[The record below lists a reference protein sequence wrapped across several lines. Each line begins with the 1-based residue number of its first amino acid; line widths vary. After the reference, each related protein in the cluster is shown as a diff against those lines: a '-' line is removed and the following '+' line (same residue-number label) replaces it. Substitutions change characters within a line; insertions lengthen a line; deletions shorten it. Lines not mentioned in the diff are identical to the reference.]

1 MLESSSALS
10 EVAKRATAHLRA
22 GRLAEA
28 ERELRA
34 RLDQAEEWTQGVSLL
49 ALVLLEQGRIAEA
62 RQLLD
67 DWAGGD
73 EVEVASAPI
82 DSGETFD
89 ADVSERELDSAF
101 EAAETDPDEV
111 FDADAIAQRA
121 MRAAD
126 FELEELAT
134 RDSMYA
140 TQTMAGL
147 LEQQGDERG
156 ASRIRAMTA
165 PGDSG
170 ATASAATAPS
180 RKNETIEELER
191 WLVNLRGGTQ

>member
-82 DSGETFD
+82 DSGDTFVASHTENVSLGLNESVRLMFPPAVLAATNTPRGHYYVGVVLDVVD
-89 ADVSERELDSAF
+89 ANDSNNRTLGYDVSAIRVLHP
-101 EAAETDPDEV
+101 AEFPIDDLV
-111 FDADAIAQRA
+111 
-121 MRAAD
+121 
-126 FELEELAT
+126 
-134 RDSMYA
+134 
-140 TQTMAGL
+140 
-147 LEQQGDERG
+147 RG
-156 ASRIRAMTA
+156 VRF
-165 PGDSG
+165 P
-170 ATASAATAPS
+170 
-180 RKNETIEELER
+180 
-191 WLVNLRGGTQ
+191 